1 MGEWRII
8 QHRSNCRCSL
18 LDLPLALPL
27 CLLLHS
33 TNTSSVSCFS
43 HNFKYLPV
51 SGSFSKATRFPFFFS
66 NHVQYLFFPFNF
78 SNRRKHLLL
87 NGSIVDF
94 CNSYYGNY
102 IKELEIK
109 IIQIALLTLITCFGS
124 ANKWGVS
131 YYSTWMFRSSR
142 VPRHENWMRN
152 MSRSWLIFNRTVFRN
167 TSLVIHSDL
176 W

>member
-1 MGEWRII
+1 MLFQDARTEWENEESFSTAPIVAAVCWICHWRYHYACYCTLRTRVRSAASVII
-8 QHRSNCRCSL
+8 L
-18 LDLPLALPL
+18 
-27 CLLLHS
+27 
-33 TNTSSVSCFS
+33 NTSRCLAAFQRPHVF
-43 HNFKYLPV
+43 
-51 SGSFSKATRFPFFFS
+51 RFFFS

-152 MSRSWLIFNRTVFRN
+152 MSRS
-167 TSLVIHSDL
+167 
-176 W
+176 